1 MIQLIA
7 MDMDGTLLTPPPS
20 HITDNTVRILKKAAD
35 QGIHLAL
42 VSGRLVDDA
51 SQFAADAGLDM
62 AVIGLNGSCMA
73 LHPFAPLSELH
84 HFNRAQGKDI
94 LKSLLQVNAFFGM
107 FCDHDLYV
115 HEPDPDHPLPDMIWG
130 THLSSGRGK
139 IYRDDAHGYL
149 LSDRGISKFV
159 VMDLHSAGFLDGLS
173 ARLQDLDP
181 MPALSSSWK
190 SNLEIN
196 PPGVTKGIAL
206 QKLCSM
212 LSIPMEHVMAIGDN
226 SNDLSMLDCAGY
238 PVAMGNATSDILACA
253 RYRTLTNAED
263 GVAAAVST
271 LALHQ
276 NMKGVVCLEVSH

>member
-226 SNDLSMLDCAGY
+226 SNDRSMLDCAGY